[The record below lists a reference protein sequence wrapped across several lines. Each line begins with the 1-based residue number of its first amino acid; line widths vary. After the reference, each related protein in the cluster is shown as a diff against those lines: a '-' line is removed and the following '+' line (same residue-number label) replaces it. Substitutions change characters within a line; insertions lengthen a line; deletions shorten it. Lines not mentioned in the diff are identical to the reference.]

1 MDLALKPQQ
10 AIVASDAIGAAWL
23 ALQADSKGLLP
34 MDCMPRHRGLVA
46 AELTGSKGS
55 GA

>member
-10 AIVASDAIGAAWL
+10 AIVANDAIGAPWL

>member
-10 AIVASDAIGAAWL
+10 AIIARHAIGAAWL
-23 ALQADSKGLLP
+23 ALQADAKGLLP
-34 MDCMPRHRGLVA
+34 MGCMPRHRGLVA
-46 AELTGSKGS
+46 AELAGSKGS